1 MCTFRVNHMMYGSW
15 DIECDGQNFSLLWTI
30 FCTFF
35 KILKNWKKQLDISS
49 FYTCVSK
56 IIMIT
61 WCTVPEIRCAKDRW
75 MNGQTNGQMDRQID
89 KWTDGRTDGQ
99 TDRRM
104 DRRTDIWKKWNIEV
118 GAPPKNKYW
127 NSNEK
132 FRYLFLIILK
142 LKKMCKHA
150 VKNYLS

>member
-15 DIECDGQNFSLLWTI
+15 DIECDGQNFSLWWTI

-75 MNGQTNGQMDRQID
+75 MNGQTNGQMDRQIG

-99 TDRRM
+99 TDGWIEG
-104 DRRTDIWKKWNIEV
+104 RTYGKSEILRWVLHLKINIGTVMRNSDICSW
-118 GAPPKNKYW
+118 
-127 NSNEK
+127 S
-132 FRYLFLIILK
+132 
-142 LKKMCKHA
+142 
-150 VKNYLS
+150 S